1 MERGTISKIFDYY
14 FGKDQFKEETFKAIK
29 EFFNKPNLKAGD
41 KLEMEED
48 DETLFNEWFIF
59 DFKLSK
65 GKTPL
70 EDFYER
76 NPYQLNMAR
85 LQVYKDLQDNHFGLY
100 KVKEV
105 RLGEGLT
112 LENLQTG
119 KVYQVR
125 EFSATFGLKKGQV
138 FSGRVGKVAD
148 HYELVGGDPSFKP
161 IRLDTNLEKIFR
173 KDKTKLNPKILKYTF
188 LNSKPDES
196 DQLSIRDY
204 SSLEG
209 VEADFKKVLAK
220 YDLDKFVSVE
230 AIKERIYNYSKD
242 DLYDFSE
249 VNMLCSLLYS
259 NMKGYNNALAEIF
272 NSFTNFY
279 NFCPQKEL
287 GNKSPF
293 EKGEEGQEKG
303 IPLDIKMSL
312 RKFSYWDW
320 GKKYNK
326 ALQYMEQV
334 KFEKALKKFNEVFA
348 YLLKHKITYPEI
360 YRLYANKGV
369 CHLILGELKLGE
381 FMLKTAVN
389 LNSFYDLA
397 KQQLKKFEKIK
408 HNFQKTRKTE
418 KENQIVED
426 IGYRYYQFL
435 KRFEINFNQPLK
447 KSTSNC

>member
-204 SSLEG
+204 SSLE
-209 VEADFKKVLAK
+209 EAETDFKQVLAK

-287 GNKSPF
+287 GDKSPF

-397 KQQLKKFEKIK
+397 KRQLIKYKKEKHKFQKIK
-408 HNFQKTRKTE
+408 GKE
-418 KENQIVED
+418 KEDRLTED
-426 IGYRYYQFL
+426 IGYKYYQFL
-435 KRFEINFNQPLK
+435 KKFKINFNQPLK
-447 KSTSNC
+447 RSTGNC